1 MTVTVDIYIEDAADQ
16 IADYDTIRLY
26 RGTDP
31 SVYPFTGLPVT
42 TATLVS
48 TTLAYTL
55 TDTNGTA
62 NSYYRYSLYNSST
75 TTESDQSEVINPA
88 GLTLL
93 RLRLEAARGAG
104 VGFNGTCSE
113 TGTLTTLIDA
123 ALRDSGIDATFLE
136 GAWIYRPDAAASGDR
151 CRRVKASG
159 FDATTGTLSFD
170 RAYTN
175 APTSG
180 EVYHVFLLQPPIDQT
195 GAPYSWDRA
204 VRDGL
209 QRYWFVDQLNLGA
222 GTSTRQTR
230 FSLGTHASYVTRQR
244 IRRVLLRTTDSNGID
259 TDVNA
264 DSNGRFWDY
273 VENGPM
279 TISLEIIP
287 APSTDQ
293 TVIVEVNRTDAQLFG
308 DGDVTVA
315 DLEIARRAVVLAM
328 YQEMNTLQPGKYA
341 GEYQAALL
349 DWNQHYEKP
358 TGMVKGL

>member
-1 MTVTVDIYIEDAADQ
+1 MSVTVDIYIEDAAVE

-31 SVYPFTGLPVT
+31 SVYPFTGLPVA

-55 TDTNGTA
+55 TDANGTA

-75 TTESDQSEVINPA
+75 TTESDQSEAINPA

-113 TGTLTTLIDA
+113 TGTTTSLIDA
-123 ALRDSGIDATFLE
+123 ALRDSGVDAKFLE
-136 GAWIYRPDAAASGDR
+136 GAWIYRPDAASSNDR

-159 FDATTGTLSFD
+159 FEATTGTLSFD

-195 GAPYSWDRA
+195 AVPYSWDRA

-209 QRYWFVDQLNLGA
+209 QQYWFVDQLNLGT

-230 FSLGTHASYVTRQR
+230 FSLGTHASYVTRKR
-244 IRRVLLRTTDSNGID
+244 VRRVLLRTTDSNGIQ

-264 DSNGRFWDY
+264 DNNGRSWNA

-279 TISLEIIP
+279 TLSVEIIP

-293 TVIVEVNRTDAQLFG
+293 TVIVEVNRIDAQLFG
-308 DGDVTVA
+308 DSDVTVA
-315 DLEIARRAVVLAM
+315 DPEIARRAVILAM
-328 YQEMNTLQPGKYA
+328 YQEMNVLQPGKYK
-341 GEYQAALL
+341 GEYDAALF
-349 DWNQHYEKP
+349 DWNQHYESP